1 MPDGRR
7 EATHGIPFPY
17 TKTGYIRKR
26 VKQALYPTIRY
37 AAEKQSD
44 FDLYVRLRQAFRGG
58 NTHANRAIAGRIIH
72 GVKAYDRAS
81 SYPDVMVNCR
91 FPTGNFFRCQIEN
104 FDNLWTAAE
113 YALLFELEMWN
124 VQLKDSS
131 YPVPYISL
139 DKCRKVLGAVLD
151 NGRIMAADHLIITV
165 TDIDYDIICQQYDFS
180 QAVNELWASRY
191 DYLPSEI
198 RTIVIDLYH
207 AKTSL
212 KNVPG
217 RESEYASSKEDINSC
232 YGMCVQDPGKP
243 EIIFNGADYIKLVDQ
258 IPETYR
264 EMISNTP
271 LLYCWGVW
279 ITAWAR
285 YRLEEVI
292 RMAGNQMVYCDTD
305 SVFIQGDIDLTE
317 YNAQRVQASTRSG
330 AVATDP
336 AGIEH
341 PMGVFELDKI
351 CDEFITYGA
360 KKYAYTRNGVLK
372 ITIAGVNKKKGAE
385 ELLSAG
391 GLAALK
397 PGFVFRKAGGTASW
411 YNDTEYG
418 PLKVEG
424 GEVNVT
430 RNIYIQDT
438 EYTLGI
444 TDEYRELIKNPRVID
459 ELKLRLKEN
468 SYA

>member
-1 MPDGRR
+1 M
-7 EATHGIPFPY
+7 
-17 TKTGYIRKR
+17 
-26 VKQALYPTIRY
+26 
-37 AAEKQSD
+37 
-44 FDLYVRLRQAFRGG
+44 
-58 NTHANRAIAGRIIH
+58 
-72 GVKAYDRAS
+72 
-81 SYPDVMVNCR
+81 
-91 FPTGNFFRCQIEN
+91 
-104 FDNLWTAAE
+104 
-113 YALLFELEMWN
+113 
-124 VQLKDSS
+124 
-131 YPVPYISL
+131 
-139 DKCRKVLGAVLD
+139 D

-191 DYLPSEI
+191 DYLPAEI

-258 IPETYR
+258 IPETYQ

-317 YNAQRVQASTRSG
+317 YNSQRVQASTRSG
-330 AVATDP
+330 AVAADF

-411 YNDTEYG
+411 YNDTDYG

-430 RNIYIQDT
+430 RNIYIQDA

-444 TDEYRELIKNPRVID
+444 TDEYRELIKNPKVID